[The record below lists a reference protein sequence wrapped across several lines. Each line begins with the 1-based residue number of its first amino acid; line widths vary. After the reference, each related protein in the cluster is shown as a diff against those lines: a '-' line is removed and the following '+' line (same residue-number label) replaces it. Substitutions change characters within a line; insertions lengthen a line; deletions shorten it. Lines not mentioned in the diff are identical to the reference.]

1 MASLAPTLSPAR
13 LLIHTGD
20 PVDIDR
26 RHFETPLRRLFAL
39 HTDGPCNRS
48 RVPLTLQIDD
58 LEGRRVHTV
67 DDAGPL
73 VDVPLPAGTYQVSV
87 HLGTLRRSYTM
98 TLLPG
103 ASFDLHLRLMPDP
116 R

>member
-13 LLIHTGD
+13 LLIHIAEPVNTG
-20 PVDIDR
+20 R

-39 HTDGPCNRS
+39 HPDGPCNRS
-48 RVPLTLQIDD
+48 RVPLRLQIDD

-87 HLGTLRRSYTM
+87 LLGTLRRSYTM

-103 ASFDLHLRLMPDP
+103 ASFDLHLRLMPDL

>member
-13 LLIHTGD
+13 LLIHAAD
-20 PVDIDR
+20 PIDTDR
-26 RHFETPLRRLFAL
+26 RYFETPLRRLFAL

-48 RVPLTLQIDD
+48 RVPLKLQIDD

-103 ASFDLHLRLMPDP
+103 ASFHLHLRLTPDP